1 MQTITLIGY
10 LSRQVNESPPH
21 IWPAPP
27 THNRVYYPRVSR
39 SRLRTIWFTE
49 LAVLCGLSLNGQDW
63 WRMECGDLWVLPKYG
78 PQLALMSS
86 VQILWQTPEMSETQS
101 KCCSLSSPPAPVF
114 VFVEMWWGDTRQ
126 HRPLSPDIYQLRAHS
141 AVFVFSRGF
150 FWCLNSS
157 PGVFGWLALLGC
169 MSSNKTEKRSKQI
182 AGGDRSH

>member
-27 THNRVYYPRVSR
+27 TQSCLLSQPGPRVSR

-49 LAVLCGLSLNGQDW
+49 LAGLCGLSLNGQDW

-86 VQILWQTPEMSETQS
+86 VQILWQTPEMSETQAN
-101 KCCSLSSPPAPVF
+101 CCSLSLSPSSCVRVCWDVMGWHKAAPAPVP
-114 VFVEMWWGDTRQ
+114 WY
-126 HRPLSPDIYQLRAHS
+126 LSAQ
-141 AVFVFSRGF
+141 
-150 FWCLNSS
+150 SS
-157 PGVFGWLALLGC
+157 QCRVCF
-169 MSSNKTEKRSKQI
+169 
-182 AGGDRSH
+182 